1 MDNEKKGALSRFFNN
16 KAVKGALA
24 GTGVAFLAAAA
35 LPVITV
41 SAPVLATGAVI
52 GAILNTRKP

>member
-41 SAPVLATGAVI
+41 SAPVLATGAVD
-52 GAILNTRKP
+52 RKSVV